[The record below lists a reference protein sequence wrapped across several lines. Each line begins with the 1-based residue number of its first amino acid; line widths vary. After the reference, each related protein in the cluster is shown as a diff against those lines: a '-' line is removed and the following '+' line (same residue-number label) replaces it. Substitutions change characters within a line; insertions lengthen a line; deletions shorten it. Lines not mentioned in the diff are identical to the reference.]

1 MKKSW
6 SYWVPRPLFSLF
18 LLLLWLLMVN
28 SLSPGHILLGLA
40 LGLGIPFMTREFW
53 PEQAR
58 LRHPIPMIRYFLVLL
73 ADILRSNLT
82 VAMRILG
89 PQRRLNP
96 GFLTFP
102 LELDDDFAITLL
114 ASTISLTPG
123 TVSTHYDAENRTL
136 LIHALHL
143 DDEAETIEAIKQRY
157 ERPLKEMFR

>member
-1 MKKSW
+1 MKFTHAW
-6 SYWVPRPLFSLF
+6 IPRPLFSVF
-18 LLLLWLLMVN
+18 LLILWLLMVN

-40 LGLGIPFMTREFW
+40 LGLAIPYMTREFW
-53 PEQAR
+53 PEQAK
-58 LRHPIPMIRYFLVLL
+58 LRRPVPLIRYFLVLL
-73 ADILRSNLT
+73 ADILRSNLI
-82 VAMRILG
+82 VALRILG
-89 PQRRLNP
+89 PTHRLQP
-96 GFLTFP
+96 GFFTFP

-143 DDEAETIEAIKQRY
+143 EDENQAIESIKQRY